1 MAKSLDD
8 RRRIWSKATS
18 LSHPFNCIY
27 RVSSAE
33 RDRLWIDNG
42 ILFSYRVGKDV
53 IQYLK
58 GPHSP
63 TISSQDVKPHRY

>member
-1 MAKSLDD
+1 MIAGEFDPKRLPLP
-8 RRRIWSKATS
+8 IPLIVYTEFLMPKG
-18 LSHPFNCIY
+18 
-27 RVSSAE
+27 
-33 RDRLWIDNG
+33 DRLWIDNG